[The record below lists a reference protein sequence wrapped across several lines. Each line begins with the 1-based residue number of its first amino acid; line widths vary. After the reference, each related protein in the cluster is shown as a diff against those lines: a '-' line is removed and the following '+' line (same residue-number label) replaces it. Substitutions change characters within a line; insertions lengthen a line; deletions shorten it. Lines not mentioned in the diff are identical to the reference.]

1 MTGTKSKRNRQRDGI
16 RPGGATPHLGRQVVR
31 VPPDGWLVILFL
43 LDDTPVRSPRQRRR
57 GTTFLADLIVGRSS
71 PFHWL
76 ADDGKT
82 KELGTQVGAF
92 VRPLSEPAMA
102 TIQKCTFLF
111 LGTSRN
117 VPGPGWLSLA
127 QVHFTFKQQRQ
138 KQKAMVP
145 MILTPAGTYDFW
157 TKNAGICE
165 KLQQVHHLLVTAKQ
179 QEDAKKKWKHHT
191 KIMLG

>member
-16 RPGGATPHLGRQVVR
+16 RSGGATPHLGRQVVR

-57 GTTFLADLIVGRSS
+57 GITFLADLIVGRSS

-102 TIQKCTFLF
+102 TIQKCTWA
-111 LGTSRN
+111 R
-117 VPGPGWLSLA
+117 LA
-127 QVHFTFKQQRQ
+127 QLGPSTFHIQTAAPKT
-138 KQKAMVP
+138 KGN
-145 MILTPAGTYDFW
+145 GTNDFNSGW
-157 TKNAGICE
+157 N
-165 KLQQVHHLLVTAKQ
+165 LRFLN
-179 QEDAKKKWKHHT
+179 
-191 KIMLG
+191 